1 MASPMPSRA
10 LPRLQVVMVKL
21 PLLML
26 VLAILTASSLVAGS
40 VITWP
45 TLSFLYCASL
55 MLFSLLMAVWQL
67 YQFRPSLLQTF
78 RSVSPDLSVYSWVA
92 YSSSA

>member
-1 MASPMPSRA
+1 ML
-10 LPRLQVVMVKL
+10 LPVLPVPPVITVPPVVL